1 MKAERMREAE
11 MEGRLREDEL
21 RYSAVKRAFAR
32 RVKQKTLD
40 KMQGK
45 RGYLTGGGE
54 APLRS
59 PAQKSGEK

>member
-1 MKAERMREAE
+1 MKAERRLEAE
-11 MEGRLREDEL
+11 VEERLREEQL

-45 RGYLTGGGE
+45 RGYAPGGGE
-54 APLRS
+54 KAPL
-59 PAQKSGEK
+59 

>member
-1 MKAERMREAE
+1 MKAERRLEAE
-11 MEGRLREDEL
+11 VEERLREEQL

-45 RGYLTGGGE
+45 RGYGPGGGE
-54 APLRS
+54 KAPL
-59 PAQKSGEK
+59 

>member
-1 MKAERMREAE
+1 MKEIEKVKAERMREAE
-11 MEGRLREDEL
+11 VEDRLREEQL

-45 RGYLTGGGE
+45 RGYVTEGGKE
-54 APLRS
+54 PL
-59 PAQKSGEK
+59 

>member
-1 MKAERMREAE
+1 MAKAERLREAE
-11 MEGRLREDEL
+11 TEERLREEQL

-45 RGYLTGGGE
+45 RGFTTGAGE
-54 APLRS
+54 
-59 PAQKSGEK
+59 